1 MDGQINQL
9 DRVIIGKGIPDGFGT
24 LLNSFRYKNFDLT
37 IDLQYMYGNDILF
50 RTKHSTED
58 RQGIA
63 NSLRTVLN
71 AWTPTNQKTNIAQ
84 LRPVSAGYN
93 TNEDSDRIQDGSFIR
108 GRNLVLAYRFSPA
121 MAERLHLNRLRVYA
135 SAQNFFLATKYV
147 GYDPEASTTGNPF
160 DQGVV
165 LYDYPKP
172 RVFMVGVNI
181 GL

>member
-1 MDGQINQL
+1 
-9 DRVIIGKGIPDGFGT
+9 VIIGKGIPDGFGSLINT
-24 LLNSFRYKNFDLT
+24 FRYKNFDLT
-37 IDLQYMYGNDILF
+37 LDLQYMYGNDVLF

-63 NSLRTVLN
+63 NSLATVLN
-71 AWTPTNQKTNIAQ
+71 AWTPTNQNTNIAQ

-93 TNEDSDRIQDGSFIR
+93 TNEDSDRVQDGSFLR
-108 GRNLVLAYRFSPA
+108 GRNLLLAYRFSP
-121 MAERLHLNRLRVYA
+121 EVTGKLRLNRLRVYA
-135 SAQNFFLATKYV
+135 STQNFFLSTKYV
-147 GYDPEASTTGNPF
+147 GYDPESSTSGGPF

-172 RVFMVGVNI
+172 KVFMVGLNI